1 LFDFIPDFGRIGRIM
16 DRQETPPAPDPALEK
31 NLLRQM
37 GYRIRVVRT
46 MKGWTQK
53 ELSRRALMTPFR
65 LSRLERGRSS
75 PSLDELV
82 RLRAAL
88 GAGID
93 QLVFGEPPIPG
104 TAEAPPHPLLF
115 LLEQDGAPA
124 EVQMVLRLL
133 RLLHLGY
140 VTEKAHQELQSG
152 PEPACS
158 VHSHP

>member
-1 LFDFIPDFGRIGRIM
+1 M
-16 DRQETPPAPDPALEK
+16 DRRDTTPALDPAPEQD
-31 NLLRQM
+31 LLHQV
-37 GYRIRVVRT
+37 GCRIRVLRT

-53 ELSRRALMTPFR
+53 ELGQRLRMTPFR

-82 RLRAAL
+82 RLRTAL
-88 GAGID
+88 GVGID
-93 QLVFGEPPIPG
+93 QLVFGEPPVPG

-158 VHSHP
+158 VYSNP

>member
-1 LFDFIPDFGRIGRIM
+1 MERR
-16 DRQETPPAPDPALEK
+16 ETPPAPDPAPDK
-31 NLLRQM
+31 GLLHPM
-37 GYRIRVVRT
+37 GCRIRVLRT

-53 ELSRRALMTPFR
+53 ELSQRVGMTPFR

-88 GAGID
+88 GVGID
-93 QLVFGEPPIPG
+93 QLVFGEPPIAG

-115 LLEQDGAPA
+115 LLQQDGAPA

-152 PEPACS
+152 PEPACN
-158 VHSHP
+158 VYSHP